1 MPHLYLGTSG
11 YTYQDWRGLFYPKG
25 VAQKDWL
32 AYYAERYSAVEINAT
47 FYRPFGTSVLEKWRD
62 STPDTFR
69 FVLKAP
75 KTITHEKILVD
86 ADAEL
91 TAFAASARVMGDKL
105 AAVLWQFPAS
115 FRGPERQ
122 VRLEAF
128 LPILP
133 KDLRHVFE
141 FRHASWFKEDVYAL
155 LNAHTAGLVL
165 NDSPQFPKPEAVV
178 TTGNLIYLRLHGPG
192 KLYDS
197 VYSHDQLAVWAD
209 AIRPQLAER
218 DVFVFFNNTM
228 RGQALENTNTL
239 REMLTES

>member
-1 MPHLYLGTSG
+1 MPSLYIGTSG
-11 YTYQDWRGLFYPKG
+11 YSYQDWRGAFYPKG

-32 AYYAERYSAVEINAT
+32 AYYAQHYPAVEVNAT
-47 FYRPFGTSVLEKWRD
+47 FYRPFAASVLEKWRD
-62 STPDTFR
+62 STPATFR

-91 TAFAASARVMGDKL
+91 TAFAASARVMGEKC

-115 FRGPERQ
+115 FRGEERQ
-122 VRLEAF
+122 ARLAAF
-128 LPILP
+128 LPTLP

-141 FRHASWFKEDVYAL
+141 FRHASWFNDAVYAL
-155 LNAHTAGLVL
+155 LNAHAAGFVL
-165 NDSPQFPKPEAVV
+165 NDSPQFPKPETII
-178 TTGNLIYLRLHGPG
+178 TTGYMLYLRLHGPG

-197 VYSHDQLAVWAD
+197 LYTPNQLAAWAD
-209 AIRPQLAER
+209 QIRPHVGVR

-228 RGQALENTNTL
+228 RGQGLQNANEL
-239 REMLTES
+239 REMLAE